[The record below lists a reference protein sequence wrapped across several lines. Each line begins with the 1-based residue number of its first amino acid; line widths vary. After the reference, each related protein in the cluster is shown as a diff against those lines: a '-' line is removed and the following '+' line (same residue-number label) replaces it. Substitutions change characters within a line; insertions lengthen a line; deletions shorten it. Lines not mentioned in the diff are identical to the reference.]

1 MRVKRRIKARRTPWT
16 PHHIDTLMGGLE
28 NTMGFGDPWNLNTS
42 DERREEILAAM
53 RAAWMELRGALLP
66 AWRRL
71 FPGTRPAAWW
81 LFESKEPRR
90 VTAGPGLFVMRDPEA
105 LPWAK
110 RLSFGAPCVFSAED
124 ETDPS
129 DYESQATY
137 LDRLGLLTAA
147 ERRAPLTPLSDGEL
161 VALAAEVDWLAA
173 CGLAAPAN
181 TVAAAVADAVP
192 AAEPEANRAGDG

>member
-42 DERREEILAAM
+42 DERREEILA
-53 RAAWMELRGALLP
+53 
-66 AWRRL
+66 
-71 FPGTRPAAWW
+71 TRPAAWW